1 MSTRT
6 RRPSFSK
13 PLTLPYGSFPHS
25 LPKYDN
31 ALIVIQHDVAR
42 QSRHKR
48 SISSTYQIT
57 HTHTSFVYSSWR
69 RGHGCH
75 CGQSHCCICGIQAI
89 ALHPCMMLKLL
100 WKILAG
106 LLEGFEIGLYL
117 RSILNMYS
125 AFFPAQAP
133 CNLKFPRF
141 VINKCVFASMLH
153 MSVADCF
160 SRHCSRESN

>member
-1 MSTRT
+1 MAAQLRRISSTLTYMSTRT

-57 HTHTSFVYSSWR
+57 HTHLFCLQQLAAGPWLSLR
-69 RGHGCH
+69 PEPL
-75 CGQSHCCICGIQAI
+75 
-89 ALHPCMMLKLL
+89 LHL
-100 WKILAG
+100 WHPG
-106 LLEGFEIGLYL
+106 
-117 RSILNMYS
+117 
-125 AFFPAQAP
+125 
-133 CNLKFPRF
+133 
-141 VINKCVFASMLH
+141 
-153 MSVADCF
+153 
-160 SRHCSRESN
+160 HCSPSLHDVEIIVENLSRFAGRF